1 VRPLTIGTH
10 GDRAAGVTVGRLGR
24 RFGLSRSTLLY
35 YHRIGLLVPSSGGDG
50 DYRRYSEADVARLEA
65 IVRYRAAGVPL
76 ADIARILDGQQLVL
90 AEVLERR
97 LDALNQEIAELRE
110 QQRVIVGILA
120 SDAAHERIG
129 VMSQHRWTELLAA
142 AGFSEADMRRW
153 HQIFER
159 HAPVEHR
166 EFLRFLCIPDGDI
179 ERIIEW
185 SSDAP
190 IRPL

>member
-1 VRPLTIGTH
+1 MRPRTTCTDD
-10 GDRAAGVTVGRLGR
+10 DRAAGITVGRLGR
-24 RFGLSRSTLLY
+24 RFGLTRSTLLY
-35 YHRIGLLVPSSGGDG
+35 YHRIGLLVPSSGGGG
-50 DYRRYSEADVARLEA
+50 DYRRYSEDDVARLEA

-76 ADIARILDGQQLVL
+76 ADIARILDGQQPEL

-97 LDALNQEIAELRE
+97 LDALNREIAELRE

-120 SDAAHERIG
+120 SDAAHERVG
-129 VMSQHRWTELLAA
+129 VMSRHSWTELLVA

-153 HQIFER
+153 HQVFER
-159 HAPVEHR
+159 HAPDEHR

-185 SSDAP
+185 SSDTP
-190 IRPL
+190 IQPK